1 MGNIRLFELLNASG
15 NIAHWK
21 LAALI
26 AIATGLIYIVP
37 LALVAAWLRG
47 DAGQRRALLEMLL
60 AVGLALG
67 IGQAITMLW
76 PQPRPF
82 MVHLGT
88 QFIAHAADRPAQR
101 PRHCSLGAR
110 LRRAVVPKLQVVGAG
125 AVSSRAAGRLEP
137 GRAGGALP
145 LRRPGRL
152 AGRMG
157 RIDVGGRGA
166 PRCSCHLC
174 ARRRHLGAGGRALLT
189 ATASIRA
196 LRHSPA
202 TRASDASSRRSGKS
216 SPSAAAAGRRAHRS
230 RPSPGP
236 CRPATG
242 RAPRRRSRT
251 ACGASAAADGRSGRC
266 SAAGRPASRTGTRSV
281 KFSSQAK

>member
-88 QFIAHAADRPAQR
+88 QFIAHAADPGLPSDHVTVLWALACAALWFRSFRSWALALFPAGLLVGWSR
-101 PRHCSLGAR
+101 VVLGVHFPYDV
-110 LRRAVVPKLQVVGAG
+110 L
-125 AVSSRAAGRLEP
+125 
-137 GRAGGALP
+137 GALP
-145 LRRPGRL
+145 VAWAGSMLAVAARPVAVATYARVVDTWERV
-152 AGRMG
+152 A
-157 RIDVGGRGA
+157 A
-166 PRCSCHLC
+166 RC
-174 ARRRHLGAGGRALLT
+174 
-189 ATASIRA
+189 
-196 LRHSPA
+196 
-202 TRASDASSRRSGKS
+202 
-216 SPSAAAAGRRAHRS
+216 
-230 RPSPGP
+230 
-236 CRPATG
+236 
-242 RAPRRRSRT
+242 
-251 ACGASAAADGRSGRC
+251 
-266 SAAGRPASRTGTRSV
+266 
-281 KFSSQAK
+281 